1 VGEDH
6 RADGFLLP
14 LTRLFE
20 QRLQNAVSCWKK
32 VAKQLSMRQ
41 QRLDRVG
48 ATSWKGLRGELVQ
61 SIGDLERRC
70 VRGVERQ
77 LQHGRC
83 KRADRRRKRAIPVCS
98 GKMGAEQAEIGEGV
112 CNSPLLLLNCS
123 VNSSCLPTDAQADL
137 WPLPLP
143 HLPKQHHVTD
153 LSTHSE
159 TFTSRTSGS

>member
-1 VGEDH
+1 MGEDH

-112 CNSPLLLLNCS
+112 LQQPVVALELLGQFLLSADRRGKPIYGRYLFRICR
-123 VNSSCLPTDAQADL
+123 SSIT
-137 WPLPLP
+137 
-143 HLPKQHHVTD
+143 
-153 LSTHSE
+153 
-159 TFTSRTSGS
+159 